1 MKEIILG
8 RENPLTIGSVGLGC
22 MGMVSEY
29 PPIPEKKDMIRF
41 AREAAECG
49 ETFFD
54 TAEVYGPYT
63 GEEILGEAL
72 HEIRNHVVIATKF
85 GFRIQNGKS
94 VGLDSRPETIR
105 KAVEG
110 SLRRLKTDHIDL
122 LYQHRADPKVPVEE
136 VAGTVAELVKEGK
149 VLHWGMSEVSVST
162 IRKAHQI
169 LPLTAVQN
177 QYSVWYRAAEEKYFP
192 VLEELGVGLVCFCPL
207 GRGYLTGALRP
218 DTKFDPND
226 VRARMPRFSDQ
237 KVMEENMKA
246 VEFVQKHAKEKGC
259 TPAQFALAWIMAQKP
274 WIVPI
279 PGTTKIDRLKEN
291 LEAGS
296 ITITEEELQKMNQE
310 LGKIKITGA
319 RYNAQQESL
328 VEKE

>member
-8 RENPLTIGSVGLGC
+8 RENPLTVGSVGLGC

-72 HEIRNHVVIATKF
+72 HDIRNHVVIATKF

-122 LYQHRADPKVPVEE
+122 LYQHRADPDVPVEE

-177 QYSVWYRAAEEKYFP
+177 EYSVWYRAAEEKYFP

-237 KVMEENMKA
+237 KVMEENMKV

-259 TPAQFALAWIMAQKP
+259 TPAQFAMAWIMTQKP

>member
-1 MKEIILG
+1 M
-8 RENPLTIGSVGLGC
+8 
-22 MGMVSEY
+22 
-29 PPIPEKKDMIRF
+29 
-41 AREAAECG
+41 
-49 ETFFD
+49 
-54 TAEVYGPYT
+54 
-63 GEEILGEAL
+63 
-72 HEIRNHVVIATKF
+72 
-85 GFRIQNGKS
+85 
-94 VGLDSRPETIR
+94 
-105 KAVEG
+105 
-110 SLRRLKTDHIDL
+110 
-122 LYQHRADPKVPVEE
+122 EE

-177 QYSVWYRAAEEKYFP
+177 EYSVWYRAAEEKYFP

-246 VEFVQKHAKEKGC
+246 VEFVQKHAQKKKAVRRRSL
-259 TPAQFALAWIMAQKP
+259 PLAWIMAQKP

-279 PGTTKIDRLKEN
+279 PGTTKIDRLKEKSGGRQHHHN
-291 LEAGS
+291 RRGTAENESG
-296 ITITEEELQKMNQE
+296 
-310 LGKIKITGA
+310 TGE
-319 RYNAQQESL
+319 N
-328 VEKE
+328 